1 MHPEYYR
8 AKAEECC
15 RMQLHCVLPDSTGKA
30 GSFMPMDSLGGLRS
44 FGRVV
49 RFRPRDRIYSK
60 GEPAREVFILKSG
73 QAANSLLSADGHELV
88 LQRVSPGEIVP
99 ITALLGDSVYRTDLI
114 ALTECDIVC
123 LEVVVAR
130 KAMQA
135 DATLSFH
142 VLELALKR
150 LRLRSEQL
158 TDAAFLSVRSRVCKW
173 LIQRA
178 AERPLDDPDKMI
190 DLDGSERLL
199 GLVLGVSRESI
210 NRQLSALV
218 KAQVICRSGKRILIR
233 DATKLREM
241 MDAAKPQTSE
251 TQYPASQANGR
262 FP

>member
-1 MHPEYYR
+1 
-8 AKAEECC
+8 
-15 RMQLHCVLPDSTGKA
+15 
-30 GSFMPMDSLGGLRS
+30 MPMDSLGGLRS
-44 FGRVV
+44 FGRAV
-49 RFRPRDRIYSK
+49 RFHPHHRIYSK

-73 QAANSLLSADGHELV
+73 QAANSLLSAGGHELV

-114 ALTECDIVC
+114 ALTECDIVRV
-123 LEVVVAR
+123 EVVVAR
-130 KAMQA
+130 KVVQA
-135 DATLSFH
+135 DAALSFH

-173 LIQRA
+173 LMERA

-199 GLVLGVSRESI
+199 GSVLGVSRESI

-218 KAQVICRSGKRILIR
+218 KAEVIGRSGKRIVIR

-241 MDAAKPQTSE
+241 MDTAKPQKSE

>member
-1 MHPEYYR
+1 
-8 AKAEECC
+8 
-15 RMQLHCVLPDSTGKA
+15 
-30 GSFMPMDSLGGLRS
+30 
-44 FGRVV
+44 
-49 RFRPRDRIYSK
+49 
-60 GEPAREVFILKSG
+60 VFILKSG
-73 QAANSLLSADGHELV
+73 QAANSLLSAGGHELV

-114 ALTECDIVC
+114 ALTECDIVRV
-123 LEVVVAR
+123 EVVVAR
-130 KAMQA
+130 KVVQA
-135 DATLSFH
+135 DAALSFH

-173 LIQRA
+173 LMERA

-199 GLVLGVSRESI
+199 GSVLGVSRESI

-218 KAQVICRSGKRILIR
+218 KAEVIGRSGKRIVIR

-241 MDAAKPQTSE
+241 MDTAKPQKSE